1 MVSGKGEAIAP
12 SCQSDEWWEGGLTLQ
27 AQGPLQEREKGLQ
40 GQVQLASGLGQ
51 AGLRSLVWGRAW
63 NIWDRWAQL
72 WEAALLA

>member
-51 AGLRSLVWGRAW
+51 AGLGSLVSGGGHGTSG
-63 NIWDRWAQL
+63 IDGHSCGKL
-72 WEAALLA
+72 PF